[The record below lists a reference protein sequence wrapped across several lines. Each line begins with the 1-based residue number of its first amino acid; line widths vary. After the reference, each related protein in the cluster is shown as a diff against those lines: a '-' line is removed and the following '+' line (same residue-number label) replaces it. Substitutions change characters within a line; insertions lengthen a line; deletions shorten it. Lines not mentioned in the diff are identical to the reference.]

1 MSAEKRMKGV
11 GVKVLQV
18 LSRLFFFDME
28 CTQCLIG
35 KKKLTEAVGR
45 CPVVVLPVAVLED

>member
-1 MSAEKRMKGV
+1 MSAEKRIKGV

-28 CTQCLIG
+28 CRQCLIG
-35 KKKLTEAVGR
+35 KKNLQKQ
-45 CPVVVLPVAVLED
+45 